1 MHNNKMKAGIICR
14 PFFLLFIISPL
25 IISGIQLL
33 HKWARGA
40 MDMSNGSPVLLDGA
54 R

>member
-1 MHNNKMKAGIICR
+1 MHNNRMKAGIICR
-14 PFFLLFIISPL
+14 PSFLLFIVSPL

-33 HKWARGA
+33 HKWALVA